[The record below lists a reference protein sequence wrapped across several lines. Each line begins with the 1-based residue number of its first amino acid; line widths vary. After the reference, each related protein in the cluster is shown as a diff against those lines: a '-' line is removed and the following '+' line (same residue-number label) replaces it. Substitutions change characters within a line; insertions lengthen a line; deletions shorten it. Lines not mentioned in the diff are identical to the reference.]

1 MHCRRCGACWRQQE
15 AGGSVNL
22 KAFFVAALSSA
33 LDLGLATANDVIRH
47 VTPDVLAVH
56 LPRPLWARLLTAC
69 IGAPRVDAQ
78 LVVETIGV
86 PNLCEHV
93 PAQIIWGCI
102 EELALRSLAS
112 GATASPAPTVSRLQ
126 TAAATPV
133 LRPVPL
139 ATPPPPP
146 AIEPKVAGPTSPIA
160 VGPSIPAPGVA
171 AADAEPEAAG
181 RARTASSQR
190 FRQGNTGVGRPAATA
205 STRRPQAQTTP
216 PASSPSMPSVEPPSE
231 PPSDRGGGAPRAKRG
246 QSEADFEVETVVGK
260 DDWKNS
266 VIVEDE
272 YVEWSASEET
282 VSSGD
287 DVGRKR

>member
-1 MHCRRCGACWRQQE
+1 
-15 AGGSVNL
+15 VNL

-33 LDLGLATANDVIRH
+33 LELGLATADDVIRH
-47 VTPDVLAVH
+47 VTTDVLAVH

-69 IGAPRVDAQ
+69 IGAPSVDAQ

-112 GATASPAPTVSRLQ
+112 GATASPTPTSVSRPQ

-133 LRPVPL
+133 LRPIPL
-139 ATPPPPP
+139 ATPPPPL
-146 AIEPKVAGPTSPIA
+146 AVEPKVAGPTSPIA

-181 RARTASSQR
+181 RARTAQSQR
-190 FRQGNTGVGRPAATA
+190 FRQSNTGGGRPAATA
-205 STRRPQAQTTP
+205 NTRRPQAQTTP
-216 PASSPSMPSVEPPSE
+216 PAASPPAPSVD
-231 PPSDRGGGAPRAKRG
+231 PPSDRGGGALRAKRS
-246 QSEADFEVETVVGK
+246 QSETDFEVETVVGK

-272 YVEWSASEET
+272 YVEWSASEEVVT
-282 VSSGD
+282 SGD
-287 DVGRKR
+287 DAGRKR